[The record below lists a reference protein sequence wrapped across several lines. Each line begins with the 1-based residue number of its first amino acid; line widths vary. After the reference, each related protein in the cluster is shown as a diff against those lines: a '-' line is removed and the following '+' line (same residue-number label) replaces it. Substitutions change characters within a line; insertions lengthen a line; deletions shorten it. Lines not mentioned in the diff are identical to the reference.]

1 MFVAKKFVNH
11 LHFSSFLDIF
21 LSFSVIFLTSRR
33 FCTAVGF
40 SIFVEGILK
49 VCKKFVFKHFNK

>member
-21 LSFSVIFLTSRR
+21 LSFSVIFISAVDDFVLPLVFRFLSR
-33 FCTAVGF
+33 GF
-40 SIFVEGILK
+40 
-49 VCKKFVFKHFNK
+49 